1 LGVYAAGLSD
11 DPFIFHPFFKGIMD
25 WVIVNYY
32 RTGETFTVIESE
44 VLEYRKYHK
53 IKAQLKFFLPLVLGF
68 VQLLK

>member
-1 LGVYAAGLSD
+1 
-11 DPFIFHPFFKGIMD
+11 MD

-53 IKAQLKFFLPLVLGF
+53 LKAQLKFLLPLILGF

>member
-1 LGVYAAGLSD
+1 MDLLILSLVL
-11 DPFIFHPFFKGIMD
+11 KGMD